1 MEGSMTGKHALHT
14 SHQTARER
22 PPGHRKRRRK
32 EHNNQQNNERNEQ
45 QRKEKLPDDVW
56 EKILEDVDDN
66 SVTAFASVCKQLRR
80 VQQRSGR
87 ELKTNLKGYT
97 RRSWCE
103 EMDEFD
109 RSYFVF
115 TGCDKKELTA
125 VSEDWCLWNK
135 RKTHIPFQIGWSWS
149 GKDRTELERKMS
161 IQIISAALFS
171 GHLAILKQLTFFPD
185 VSEAELF
192 HADTFAIAASGGHL
206 EVVQYLEEN
215 GCSWDCNA
223 CFCAVEGGHLKVL
236 EFLRNRRCPGHEK
249 IIDFAASIG
258 QLNVLKYA
266 RQNGWQLDSH
276 ARDVVMSRYFGP
288 NYPTTVDAWIPAYA
302 AAGGHLEVLKYL
314 RELQYPWDEKTCE
327 YAAAGGHLEVLKY
340 AHENGCPW
348 DIARFRHNS
357 KVKGL
362 RLREEVLAYL
372 ETLGD
377 QSSDVE
383 STSHSDSEPF

>member
-1 MEGSMTGKHALHT
+1 M
-14 SHQTARER
+14 
-22 PPGHRKRRRK
+22 
-32 EHNNQQNNERNEQ
+32 
-45 QRKEKLPDDVW
+45 
-56 EKILEDVDDN
+56 EDVDDN

-161 IQIISAALFS
+161 MQIISAALFS
-171 GHLAILKQLTFFPD
+171 GQLAILKQLTFFPD

-348 DIARFRHNS
+348 DIASFHHDLDLEGS
-357 KVKGL
+357 EL
-362 RLREEVLAYL
+362 SEEVLAYL

-377 QSSDVE
+377 QSS
-383 STSHSDSEPF
+383 